1 MSKMNGPIF
10 RVAGTRA
17 IIQEEC
23 ARRGISQGRLA
34 KMWGISRQNLTNRI
48 RRPTRNLAFDIAME
62 FDLSLQYVAARMME
76 TD

>member
-1 MSKMNGPIF
+1 MKPKF
-10 RVAGTRA
+10 EVKGTRDLLRE
-17 IIQEEC
+17 QC
-23 ARRGISQGRLA
+23 NLRGWTRGELA
-34 KMWGISRQNLTNRI
+34 TAWGISRQNLTNRI